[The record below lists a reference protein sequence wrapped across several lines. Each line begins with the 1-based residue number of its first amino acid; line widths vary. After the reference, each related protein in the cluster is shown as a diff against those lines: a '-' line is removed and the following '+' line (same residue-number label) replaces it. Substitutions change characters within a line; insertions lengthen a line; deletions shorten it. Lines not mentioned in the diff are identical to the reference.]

1 MLFNVFWPSVCNK
14 ILKNGGVIKW
24 KNGSETLSKVETT
37 DKNRAFENKDVIVS
51 CNLFFTHPVL
61 NSKQMWRTDIWI
73 CGAWYCVR
81 SSMQRLTAKYVKNA
95 INLLAWTQ
103 RKRWVFF
110 KTKAE
115 RFEMH
120 QFGRGLIHS
129 SSFLRPR
136 YLIYCFELFTLNQVI
151 RFLSSCFVF
160 LLFCM
165 VWFVYLFVCFNI
177 VRVKVD

>member
-1 MLFNVFWPSVCNK
+1 MLFNAFWPSVCNK

-37 DKNRAFENKDVIVS
+37 VKNRAFENKDVLVS

-73 CGAWYCVR
+73 CEAWYCVR

-103 RKRWVFF
+103 RKRCVFY

-115 RFEMH
+115 RFQMH

-136 YLIYCFELFTLNQVI
+136 YLIYCFELFTLNQV
-151 RFLSSCFVF
+151 FCF
-160 LLFCM
+160 

>member
-1 MLFNVFWPSVCNK
+1 MPFNALWPSVCNK

-61 NSKQMWRTDIWI
+61 NSKQMWCTDIWI

-81 SSMQRLTAKYVKNA
+81 SSVHRLTGKCVKNA

-103 RKRWVFF
+103 RKRCVFY
-110 KTKAE
+110 KTKADC
-115 RFEMH
+115 FEIH

-129 SSFLRPR
+129 SASVRLYDFW
-136 YLIYCFELFTLNQVI
+136 VH
-151 RFLSSCFVF
+151 VF
-160 LLFCM
+160 FFAFLFCL
-165 VWFVYLFVCFNI
+165 VCLFVCLF
-177 VRVKVD
+177 VLTLLGSRLT